1 MNTAEP
7 RAHPDSPRTRMP
19 HSPAEPLLHVRGLR
33 VEYRHHGTATPAVDT
48 VDLTVGRGEIVALV
62 GESGSGK
69 STLAKSI
76 IGLLPA
82 AAHRTAGTIVLG
94 DTELTGAR
102 EKDLERIR
110 GRRIGLVPQD
120 PGASLDPVRTIGSQL
135 AEVFRLHRT
144 GPRRSRGSVRDDV
157 LRLLD
162 LVGIDRAEERLGQ
175 YPHELSGGLK
185 QRVLIAIAFS
195 LRPEL
200 LIADEPT
207 SALDV
212 TVQARILEVFE
223 RLAREFG
230 TAVLFVTHDLA
241 VATDHAARVVVM
253 QKGRIIEDRPVAD
266 ILATP
271 EEEYTARLL
280 DEASPRRRPAEAGTH
295 PRPEARNAPAIEVR
309 GLTKDFR
316 GKRGQHRAVDGV
328 SFSIEQGTTFS
339 LVGESGSGKSTT
351 ARMILRL
358 LDPTSGHI
366 LIHGDDVTAA
376 SRQEKRELWQSLQLV
391 YQNPDS
397 ALDPRLPVRDIVGE
411 PLLNYRLGTRTERS
425 TRVAELLEQVDL
437 PPGLAGKRPL
447 ELSGGQRQ
455 RVAIARALALGART
469 LVLDEALS
477 ALDVLTQ
484 AQILTLLADL
494 QQDLGLTYLFI
505 SHDLHVVERISTT
518 VGVMRRGHLVE
529 TGPTAE
535 VFGNPASEYTRA
547 LLASNPGHRLRALSE
562 SRSEAMRAA
571 RTPRSDL
578 SALSTQ

>member
-7 RAHPDSPRTRMP
+7 RVHPDASQTRTFQR
-19 HSPAEPLLHVRGLR
+19 PADPLLQVRGLR
-33 VEYRHHGTATPAVDT
+33 VEYRHHGSATTAVDGI
-48 VDLTVGRGEIVALV
+48 DLSVGRGEIVALV

-76 IGLLPA
+76 IGLLPRA
-82 AAHRTAGTIVLG
+82 AERTAGSITLG
-94 DTELTGAR
+94 DTDLTSAR
-102 EKDLERIR
+102 EKDLEGIR

-135 AEVFRLHRT
+135 AEVFRLHPD
-144 GPRRSRGSVRDDV
+144 GARRSRKAVRDDV
-157 LRLLD
+157 LRLLE
-162 LVGIDRAEERLGQ
+162 LVGIDRPEERLRQ

-195 LRPEL
+195 LQPDL

-212 TVQARILEVFE
+212 TVQAKILEVFE
-223 RLAREFG
+223 RLAGEFG

-241 VATDHAARVVVM
+241 VATDHAARIVVM
-253 QKGRIIEDRPVAD
+253 QRGRIVEDRPVAD
-266 ILATP
+266 ILAAP
-271 EEEYTARLL
+271 DDEYTARLL
-280 DEASPRRRPAEAGTH
+280 EEASPHRRPAEARTAST
-295 PRPEARNAPAIEVR
+295 PEPVTVPAIEVR

-316 GKRGQHRAVDGV
+316 GKGEHHRAVDDV
-328 SFSIEQGTTFS
+328 SFGVAQGTTFS

-358 LDPTSGHI
+358 LDPTAGQI
-366 LIHGDDVTAA
+366 LLHGEDVTTA
-376 SRQEKRELWQSLQLV
+376 SRSRKRELWRSLQLV

-397 ALDPRLPVRDIVGE
+397 ALDPRLAVSDIIGE
-411 PLLNYRLGTRTERS
+411 PLLNYRVGTGAERS
-425 TRVAELLEQVDL
+425 ARVAELLEQVDL
-437 PPGLAGKRPL
+437 PVALAGKRPL

-484 AQILTLLADL
+484 AQVLALLADL

-505 SHDLHVVERISTT
+505 SHDLHVVEQISTT
-518 VGVMRRGHLVE
+518 VGVMRQGHLVE
-529 TGPTAE
+529 TGPTAQI
-535 VFGNPASEYTRA
+535 FGNPSSDYTRV
-547 LLASNPGHRLRALSE
+547 LLASNPGHRLRARSG
-562 SRSEAMRAA
+562 SRTTAA
-571 RTPRSDL
+571 HAHTARPGL
-578 SALSTQ
+578 SALSAP